1 MYGRASDTR
10 VKFSVI
16 KNAQKSAP
24 RESTGPRITT
34 LATGAQ
40 VSEGRGNQ
48 RKMNSLTVGKQED
61 RQKNCSQGELCKVC
75 R

>member
-34 LATGAQ
+34 LATGQ
-40 VSEGRGNQ
+40 PGL
-48 RKMNSLTVGKQED
+48 KCL
-61 RQKNCSQGELCKVC
+61 KVEEIKE